1 MRRGMTEY
9 IIDAEGIVV
18 KFGDFTAVNGID
30 VKVEA
35 GKIYGFLGPN
45 GAGKTTTVKVLT
57 TMMRPTEGT
66 VTIGG
71 HPASKE
77 PRQARDLIGV
87 VQQHIA
93 LDKDISVREN
103 IICRAVLHKIP
114 RKDIDRRMTELA
126 DAIGLTPYLDKIVGN
141 LSGGWKRKV
150 AILCALMHS
159 PKILFL
165 DEPTAGLDTQSR
177 HMLWDMIRQ
186 MNQMGTTVFLTT
198 HYMDEAETLCDKVSI
213 INRGSITDSGSPRDL
228 CRRLGAFVVEY
239 DTDDGKKQY
248 RFFQDREGAKEYF
261 GSLSEKNAV
270 MRATHLEDVFL
281 EETGRDNMKVTEKRL
296 RV

>member
-1 MRRGMTEY
+1 MADYM
-9 IIDAEGIVV
+9 IDAEGIVV
-18 KFGDFTAVNGID
+18 KFGDFTAVKGID
-30 VKVEA
+30 VKVES
-35 GKIYGFLGPN
+35 GVIYGFLGPN

-57 TMMRPTEGT
+57 TMMKPTSGT
-66 VTIGG
+66 VSIGG

-77 PRQARDLIGV
+77 PRAARDLIGV

-103 IICRAVLHKIP
+103 IICRAMLHKIP
-114 RKDIDRRMTELA
+114 RKEIDARMKELA
-126 DAIGLTPYLDKIVGN
+126 DIIGLTPYLDKIVGN

-159 PKILFL
+159 PKVLFL

-186 MNQMGTTVFLTT
+186 MNRRGTTVFVTT
-198 HYMDEAETLCDKVSI
+198 HYMDEAESLCDVVSI
-213 INRGSITDSGSPRDL
+213 IDEGSIKETGTPRELCSRIGIWTVESDSGSGKRD
-228 CRRLGAFVVEY
+228 
-239 DTDDGKKQY
+239 Y
-248 RFFQDREGAKEYF
+248 RFFSDWNDAQKYAAEVSDRNPAI
-261 GSLSEKNAV
+261 
-270 MRATHLEDVFL
+270 RRTHLEDVFL
-281 EETGRDNMKVTEKRL
+281 EETGRDKMSVTQKRV

>member
-1 MRRGMTEY
+1 MPEN
-9 IIDAEGIVV
+9 IIEAEGIVV

-30 VKVEA
+30 VQVEE
-35 GKIYGFLGPN
+35 GRIYGFLGPN

-57 TMMRPTEGT
+57 TMMKPTAGKLR
-66 VTIGG
+66 IGG
-71 HPASKE
+71 YDPQKE
-77 PRQARDLIGV
+77 PRKARDMIGV

-103 IICRAVLHKIP
+103 IICRAMLHKIP
-114 RKDIDRRMTELA
+114 RKEIDVRMNELA
-126 DAIGLTPYLDKIVGN
+126 EIIGLTPYLDKVVGN

-159 PKILFL
+159 PRILFL

-186 MNQMGTTVFLTT
+186 MNKRGTTVFLTT
-198 HYMDEAETLCDKVSI
+198 HYMDEAESLCDVVSI
-213 INRGSITDSGSPRDL
+213 INAGNIKDTGTPDEL
-228 CRRLGAFVVEY
+228 CAKIGKMTVEY
-239 DTDDGKKQY
+239 DSDEGKKQY
-248 RFFQDREGAKEYF
+248 RFFDTRAEAKDF
-261 GSLSEKNAV
+261 FDTVSEKNAV

-281 EETGRDNMKVTEKRL
+281 EETGRGNMKVTEKRL
-296 RV
+296 RI

>member
-1 MRRGMTEY
+1 MTDY

-18 KFGDFTAVNGID
+18 KFGDFTAVKGID
-30 VKVEA
+30 VKVKE
-35 GKIYGFLGPN
+35 GQIYGFLGPN

-66 VTIGG
+66 VSIGG
-71 HPASKE
+71 HPSRTE

-114 RKDIDRRMTELA
+114 RNEISVRMNELSEI
-126 DAIGLTPYLDKIVGN
+126 IGLTPYLDKLSGN

-150 AILCALMHS
+150 AIVCALMHS
-159 PKILFL
+159 PKVLFL

-186 MNQMGTTVFLTT
+186 MNRLGTTVFLTT
-198 HYMDEAETLCDKVSI
+198 HYMDEAETLCDHVSI
-213 INRGSITDSGSPRDL
+213 INEGSIKDSGSPEEL
-228 CRRLGAFVVEY
+228 CGRLGKFTVEY
-239 DTDDGKKQY
+239 DSEDGKKNY
-248 RFFQDREGAKEYF
+248 RFFKERSEAKEF
-261 GSLSEKNAV
+261 FDSVSEHNPV
-270 MRATHLEDVFL
+270 IRGTHLEDVFL
-281 EETGRDNMKVTEKRL
+281 EETGRNNMKVIEKRL
-296 RV
+296 RI

>member
-1 MRRGMTEY
+1 MDC

-30 VKVEA
+30 VKVEE
-35 GKIYGFLGPN
+35 GQIYGFLGPN

-57 TMMRPTEGT
+57 TMMKPTAGSLR
-66 VTIGG
+66 IAG
-71 HPASKE
+71 HCTKDNPKE
-77 PRQARDLIGV
+77 ARDMIGV

-103 IICRAVLHKIP
+103 IICRAMLHKIP
-114 RKDIDRRMTELA
+114 RKEIEGRMLELSDI
-126 DAIGLTPYLDKIVGN
+126 IGLTPYLDKIVGN

-150 AILCALMHS
+150 AIISALMHS
-159 PKILFL
+159 PKLLFL

-186 MNQMGTTVFLTT
+186 MNKLGTTVFVTT
-198 HYMDEAETLCDKVSI
+198 HYMDEAESLCDVVSI
-213 INRGSITDSGSPRDL
+213 IDKGRIKETGTPKELCSKIGRWTVEDDSD
-228 CRRLGAFVVEY
+228 A
-239 DTDDGKKQY
+239 GKREY
-248 RFFQDREGAKEYF
+248 RFFSEWKDAQDFSADMSDRNPA
-261 GSLSEKNAV
+261 

-296 RV
+296 KI